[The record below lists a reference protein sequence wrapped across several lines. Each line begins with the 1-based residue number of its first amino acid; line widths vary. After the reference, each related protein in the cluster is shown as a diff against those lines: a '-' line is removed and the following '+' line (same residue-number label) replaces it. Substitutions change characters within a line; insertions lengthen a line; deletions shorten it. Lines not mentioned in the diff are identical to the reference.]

1 MRIERRRPGFHTPY
15 LIPHVS
21 ADFLS
26 LRSAAIHLVPAW
38 DRVTLKED
46 VIGPSSR
53 QIGYC
58 MFRLNKLTDYALV
71 VMQYV
76 AKHPEVPLHTARG
89 LAAATEL
96 PVPTVVKILK
106 ELLDHRLLVSHR
118 GVKGGYA
125 PARLPADISVAE
137 IIEAFEGSIGLTECA
152 TSPGRCE
159 LEGRCNVQDHS
170 AVIGRALYQALGNIS
185 LFDLTIGLGADSVP
199 GERRSQQ
206 RNDIVSS
213 IALASTAGVAR
224 RVQ

>member
-1 MRIERRRPGFHTPY
+1 
-15 LIPHVS
+15 
-21 ADFLS
+21 
-26 LRSAAIHLVPAW
+26 
-38 DRVTLKED
+38 
-46 VIGPSSR
+46 
-53 QIGYC
+53 

-76 AKHPEVPLHTARG
+76 ASHPEAPLHTARG

-137 IIEAFEGSIGLTECA
+137 IIEAFEGSIGFTECA
-152 TSPGRCE
+152 TAPGRCE
-159 LEGRCNVQDHS
+159 LEGRCNVQDNS
-170 AVIGRALYQALGNIS
+170 AIIGRVLQKALNDIS
-185 LFDLTIGLGADSVP
+185 LSDLTARLDS
-199 GERRSQQ
+199 GSSLEKRDHLKRG
-206 RNDIVSS
+206 DIVSS
-213 IALASTAGVAR
+213 ITVGGTAPAAR

>member
-1 MRIERRRPGFHTPY
+1 
-15 LIPHVS
+15 
-21 ADFLS
+21 
-26 LRSAAIHLVPAW
+26 
-38 DRVTLKED
+38 
-46 VIGPSSR
+46 
-53 QIGYC
+53 

-76 AKHPEVPLHTARG
+76 ASHPEAPLHTARG

-137 IIEAFEGSIGLTECA
+137 IIEAFEGSIGFTECA
-152 TSPGRCE
+152 TAPGRCE
-159 LEGRCNVQDHS
+159 LEGRCNVQDNS
-170 AVIGRALYQALGNIS
+170 AIIGRVLQKALGDIS
-185 LFDLTIGLGADSVP
+185 LSDLTARLNP
-199 GERRSQQ
+199 GSHLEKRDYLKRG
-206 RNDIVSS
+206 DIVSS
-213 IALASTAGVAR
+213 ITVGATAPVAR

>member
-1 MRIERRRPGFHTPY
+1 
-15 LIPHVS
+15 
-21 ADFLS
+21 
-26 LRSAAIHLVPAW
+26 
-38 DRVTLKED
+38 
-46 VIGPSSR
+46 
-53 QIGYC
+53 

-76 AKHPEVPLHTARG
+76 ASHPEVPLHTARE

-137 IIEAFEGSIGLTECA
+137 IIEAFEGSIGFTECA

-159 LEGRCNVQDHS
+159 LEGRCNVQDNS
-170 AVIGRALYQALGNIS
+170 VIIGRALYAALGNIS
-185 LFDLTIGLGADSVP
+185 LYDLTATLRPEPRSRRRPNGQRGKLITSIGA
-199 GERRSQQ
+199 
-206 RNDIVSS
+206 VSTP
-213 IALASTAGVAR
+213 AAAR